1 MRSDGKFF
9 SSDFA
14 AGTMIQQIFATESA
28 LSRSEVFWF
37 SFRYPKDFFF
47 PPDLSCPVC
56 TPIIRGISLQIHFF
70 VVFFCLFI
78 SNGIRR
84 IFFSSDLSCPVCTPI
99 IRGIS
104 LQIHFFVVFFL
115 LIYFKW
121 DPKDFFFFRSFG
133 VQICTAP
140 IRRIFSPADPTVFWH
155 LRSDGFWSHPRSE
168 RFFTTQF
175 PMDFW
180 LSKSSRLWNP
190 EDLNKIQVGCN
201 AKQWYDPLQ
210 QSHEVSKWNSIVCSS
225 KAILWHHGP
234 KFGWMMVLTVS
245 RQDSGHGQP
254 GMKGCKK

>member
-1 MRSDGKFF
+1 MRSDGFFFFQCCSGNNDPTDLCHTICAIKIRSFLVFIPISEGFFFSRSLLHSLCAHDPWDF
-9 SSDFA
+9 SSD
-14 AGTMIQQIFATESA
+14 
-28 LSRSEVFWF
+28 
-37 SFRYPKDFFF
+37 PFFCF
-47 PPDLSCPVC
+47 
-56 TPIIRGISLQIHFF
+56 
-70 VVFFCLFI
+70 FFCLFI

-84 IFFSSDLSCPVCTPI
+84 IFFSSDLSV
-99 IRGIS
+99 
-104 LQIHFFVVFFL
+104 
-115 LIYFKW
+115 
-121 DPKDFFFFRSFG
+121 FRSAQPRSDGFLPP
-133 VQICTAP
+133 P

-234 KFGWMMVLTVS
+234 RFGWMMVLTVS
-245 RQDSGHGQP
+245 RQDSGHGKP

>member
-1 MRSDGKFF
+1 MGSEGIVFFRSLLPSLYAHNPWDFSSDPFFCCFFLLIYFKWDPKEFF
-9 SSDFA
+9 SS
-14 AGTMIQQIFATESA
+14 
-28 LSRSEVFWF
+28 
-37 SFRYPKDFFF
+37 
-47 PPDLSCPVC
+47 DLSCPVC
-56 TPIIRGISLQIHFF
+56 TPIISGISLQIHFF

-84 IFFSSDLSCPVCTPI
+84 IFFSSDLSV
-99 IRGIS
+99 
-104 LQIHFFVVFFL
+104 
-115 LIYFKW
+115 
-121 DPKDFFFFRSFG
+121 FRSAQPRSDGFLPP
-133 VQICTAP
+133 P
-140 IRRIFSPADPTVFWH
+140 IRRIFSPADPTVFCH

-201 AKQWYDPLQ
+201 AKQWYDPLHIFQ
-210 QSHEVSKWNSIVCSS
+210 QSHEVSKWNSLVCSS

-234 KFGWMMVLTVS
+234 RFGWMMVLTVS
-245 RQDSGHGQP
+245 RQDSGHGKP